1 MEFLTINEPTRLD
14 SLPLDILL
22 IVLSHLNTARS
33 VASLGTTC
41 RRLREAVK
49 VDGWRNFVR
58 SRFGTLRL
66 PKNIPDDEWNE
77 LARNLTW
84 QSRAWERHALT
95 VDSLIPHKDEQRGGR
110 NGADRRQARP
120 AQRTQTFP
128 CQIIVDA
135 SSRRAGKF
143 VHETVVWGAGE
154 DIFARYRD
162 TSANTTQ
169 SEVWHT
175 LAGSQNGFRH
185 GKDDVTSISI
195 LDQETEPSV
204 VVGRASGDLR
214 LLSLD
219 PTQFGKTRMTFQPS
233 VDEDAR
239 DHYTQN
245 EIQAVDLQQNSG
257 TLAAS
262 TKDNV
267 LLYDMSPREDGKV
280 DNTDDNEGADVSV
293 RPKDSFNV
301 HTLEGSKPFK
311 TIRCM
316 RYTADGGIALGL
328 TSSTQPLRYMTL
340 SPTGPRLDAASKIL
354 PSARA
359 TDAYALKGWTNATV
373 RGLLPVDTASIAG
386 GKGNVI
392 LSSYE
397 DGTIRLQDMRSPS
410 PVDTIFQDNF
420 EVMTPS
426 SALLAYGTERFI
438 AGNARSNTVKI
449 FDFRWNKSYL
459 HTASLPCSSEPPYP
473 APRPPTLVKPPSPP
487 ERSCCDYMTGHECTW
502 HALSKDSYYR
512 PNYTVY
518 LPMVMARSSPVYSLA
533 KSSDMSPT
541 LYAGLAGEL
550 VEINLREETGDLRK
564 RPHAPASTK
573 PPYACR
579 RGLASIL
586 ETGDGFSLP
595 DISKSQRVP
604 EMRTQSNRVQVD
616 YIPQSARDR
625 HRLDEH
631 IQFAGDFPVQSN

>member
-22 IVLSHLNTARS
+22 IILRHLNTARS
-33 VASLGTTC
+33 VAYLGIAC
-41 RRLREAVK
+41 RRLREVVK

-58 SRFGTLRL
+58 SRFNTLRL
-66 PKNIPDDEWNE
+66 PQSLSDDEWHV
-77 LARNLTW
+77 LAKNLTW
-84 QSRAWERHALT
+84 QSRAWGKACFDCRLPR
-95 VDSLIPHKDEQRGGR
+95 S
-110 NGADRRQARP
+110 
-120 AQRTQTFP
+120 AQRAAKKYPRWGRPEALQ
-128 CQIIVDA
+128 A
-135 SSRRAGKF
+135 STAYPDLPMPDHSGCILPPTREFRA
-143 VHETVVWGAGE
+143 
-154 DIFARYRD
+154 RD
-162 TSANTTQ
+162 ANTPQ

-175 LAGSQNGFRH
+175 LAGSQDGFQP

-195 LDQETEPSV
+195 LDQEAEPNV

-219 PTQFGKTRMTFQPS
+219 PAQFGRTRMTFQPS
-233 VDEDAR
+233 VNEDVK
-239 DHYTQN
+239 DNYTQN
-245 EIQAVDLQQNSG
+245 EIQALDFCQKTR
-257 TLAAS
+257 TLGAI

-267 LLYDMSPREDGKV
+267 LLYAV
-280 DNTDDNEGADVSV
+280 DPCEAYKLGNTEDNEGAGINVM
-293 RPKDSFNV
+293 PKDVFNV
-301 HTLEGSKPFK
+301 HTIEGSKPFK

-316 RYTADGGIALGL
+316 RFTANEGIALGL
-328 TSSTQPLRYMTL
+328 TSSTQPLRYLTL

-359 TDAYALKGWTNATV
+359 TDSYALKGWANATV
-373 RGLLPVDTASIAG
+373 RGLLPIDTASIAG

-410 PVDTIFQDNF
+410 PIDTIYQDNF

-426 SALLAYGTERFI
+426 GALLSYGTERFI
-438 AGNARSNTVKI
+438 AGNARSNNVKI

-473 APRPPTLVKPPSPP
+473 SPRPPTLIKPPSHP
-487 ERSCCDYMTGHECTW
+487 ERSCCDYMTGHECRW
-502 HALSKDSYYR
+502 HALSRDCYYR

-518 LPMVMARSSPVYSLA
+518 LPMVTARSSPVYSLA
-533 KSSDMSPT
+533 KPSDTSPT

-550 VEINLREETGDLRK
+550 VEMSLREDADYLRK
-564 RPHAPASTK
+564 RPHAAVSK
-573 PPYACR
+573 PLYACR

-586 ETGDGFSLP
+586 ETGDGFSLS
-595 DISKSQRVP
+595 DISSSQRVP

-616 YIPQSARDR
+616 YMPQSARDR

-631 IQFAGDFPVQSN
+631 IQFAGDFPVQST

>member
-22 IVLSHLNTARS
+22 IILRHLNTARS
-33 VASLGTTC
+33 VAYLGIAC
-41 RRLREAVK
+41 RRLREVVK

-58 SRFGTLRL
+58 SRFNTLRL
-66 PKNIPDDEWNE
+66 PQSLSDDEWHV
-77 LARNLTW
+77 LAKNLTW

-95 VDSLIPHKDEQRGGR
+95 VDSLVPHREQQRSTR
-110 NGADRRQARP
+110 DGADRRHFRP

-135 SSRRAGKF
+135 SCRQQGNSEQ
-143 VHETVVWGAGE
+143 ETVVWGAGE
-154 DIFARYRD
+154 DIVARYRN
-162 TSANTTQ
+162 TSANTPQ

-175 LAGSQNGFRH
+175 LAGSQDGFQP

-195 LDQETEPSV
+195 LDQEAEPNV

-219 PTQFGKTRMTFQPS
+219 PAQFGRTRMTFQPS
-233 VDEDAR
+233 VNEDVK
-239 DHYTQN
+239 DNYTQN
-245 EIQAVDLQQNSG
+245 EIQALDFCQKTR
-257 TLAAS
+257 TLGAI

-267 LLYDMSPREDGKV
+267 LLYAV
-280 DNTDDNEGADVSV
+280 DPCEAYKLGNTEDNEGAGINVM
-293 RPKDSFNV
+293 PKDVFNV
-301 HTLEGSKPFK
+301 HTIEGSKPFK

-316 RYTADGGIALGL
+316 RFTANEGIALGL
-328 TSSTQPLRYMTL
+328 TSSTQPLRYLTL

-359 TDAYALKGWTNATV
+359 TDSYALKGWANATV
-373 RGLLPVDTASIAG
+373 RGLLPIDTASIAG

-410 PVDTIFQDNF
+410 PIDTIYQDNF

-426 SALLAYGTERFI
+426 GALLSYGTERFI
-438 AGNARSNTVKI
+438 AGNARSNNVKI

-473 APRPPTLVKPPSPP
+473 SPRPPTLIKPPSHP
-487 ERSCCDYMTGHECTW
+487 ERSCCDYMTGHECRW
-502 HALSKDSYYR
+502 HALSRDCYYR

-518 LPMVMARSSPVYSLA
+518 LPMVTARSSPVYSLA
-533 KSSDMSPT
+533 KPSDTSPT

-550 VEINLREETGDLRK
+550 VEMSLREDADYLRK
-564 RPHAPASTK
+564 RPHAAVSK
-573 PPYACR
+573 PLYACR

-586 ETGDGFSLP
+586 ETGDGFSLS
-595 DISKSQRVP
+595 DISSSQRVP

-616 YIPQSARDR
+616 YMPQSARDR

-631 IQFAGDFPVQSN
+631 IQFAGDFPVQST

>member
-1 MEFLTINEPTRLD
+1 MEFLTINESTRLD
-14 SLPLDILL
+14 NLPLDILL
-22 IVLSHLNTARS
+22 IILAHFNTARS
-33 VASLGTTC
+33 VARLGTTC

-66 PKNIPDDEWNE
+66 PIKVSDDEWQV
-77 LARNLTW
+77 LAKNLTW
-84 QSRAWERHALT
+84 QSRAWERRALT
-95 VDSLIPHKDEQRGGR
+95 VDSLIPHKDRSTR
-110 NGADRRQARP
+110 DGADRRHHRP

-135 SSRRAGKF
+135 FSRKDGRS
-143 VHETVVWGAGE
+143 VQEMVVWGAGE
-154 DIFARYRD
+154 DIFARYR
-162 TSANTTQ
+162 NTPVTA
-169 SEVWHT
+169 SHPETWHS
-175 LAGSQNGFRH
+175 LAGSQNGFKP

-204 VVGRASGDLR
+204 VVGRACGDLR

-219 PTQFGKTRMTFQPS
+219 PSQFGRTRMAFQPS
-233 VDEDAR
+233 STEDAK

-245 EIQAVDLQQNSG
+245 EIQALDFDQKSR
-257 TLAAS
+257 TLAAG
-262 TKDNV
+262 TKGNV
-267 LLYDMSPREDGKV
+267 LLYATDPCEAEKV
-280 DNTDDNEGADVSV
+280 DTEEGEGAYMSV
-293 RPKDSFNV
+293 KPRDAFNV
-301 HTLEGSKPFK
+301 HKLDDSVPFK

-316 RYTADGGIALGL
+316 RFTENGSIALGL
-328 TSSTQPLRYMTL
+328 TSSTQPLRCLTL
-340 SPTGPRLDAASKIL
+340 SPTGPRLEAASKIL

-359 TDAYALKGWTNATV
+359 TDSYALKDWTNATV
-373 RGLLPVDTASIAG
+373 RGLLPIDTASITG
-386 GKGNVI
+386 GRGNVI

-420 EVMTPS
+420 EIMTPS
-426 SALLAYGTERFI
+426 GALLAYGTERFI

-459 HTASLPCSSEPPYP
+459 HTASLPCSSETPYP
-473 APRPPTLVKPPSPP
+473 SPRPPTLTTPPSYP
-487 ERSCCDYMTGHECTW
+487 ERGCCDHLPGHECRW

-518 LPMVMARSSPVYSLA
+518 LPMVMTRSTPVYSLA
-533 KSSDMSPT
+533 KPSDTSPT

-550 VEINLREETGDLRK
+550 VEVNLREEAGDLRK
-564 RPHAPASTK
+564 RPRAPASK
-573 PPYACR
+573 PLYACR

-616 YIPQSARDR
+616 HLPQSVRNR

-631 IQFAGDFPVQSN
+631 LQLPRDFPIHSN